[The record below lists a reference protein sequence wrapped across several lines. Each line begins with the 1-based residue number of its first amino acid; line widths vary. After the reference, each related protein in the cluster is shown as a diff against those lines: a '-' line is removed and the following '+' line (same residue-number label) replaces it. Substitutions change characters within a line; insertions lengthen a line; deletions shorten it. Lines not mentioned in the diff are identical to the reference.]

1 MTLRRA
7 IAPVLVC
14 GLSACTIQDSEIAAE
29 AQSLM
34 IGMSESEVQT
44 CLGVPERRAEF
55 GTISVLTYVA
65 TAGSPGGVSVNLP
78 VVGGVSLNSQASTC
92 RATVRLDEGRVTRL
106 SYSGDADAP
115 LAPNAYCAS
124 LVRSCVP
131 KEARRPLIRP
141 ANDREVG
148 G

>member
-1 MTLRRA
+1 MTPRRA
-7 IAPVLVC
+7 IAPVLAC
-14 GLSACTIQDSEIAAE
+14 ALCACTIQDSEIAAD
-29 AQSLM
+29 AQSVM
-34 IGMSESEVQT
+34 IGMTEAEVQS

-55 GTISVLTYVA
+55 GSTSVLTYIA

-78 VVGGVSLNSQASTC
+78 VVGGVSLNSQAASC
-92 RATVRLDEGRVTRL
+92 RAIVRLDEGRVTRL
-106 SYSGDADAP
+106 SYAGDADAP

-124 LVRSCVP
+124 LVKSCVP

-141 ANDREVG
+141 AGDQEVG